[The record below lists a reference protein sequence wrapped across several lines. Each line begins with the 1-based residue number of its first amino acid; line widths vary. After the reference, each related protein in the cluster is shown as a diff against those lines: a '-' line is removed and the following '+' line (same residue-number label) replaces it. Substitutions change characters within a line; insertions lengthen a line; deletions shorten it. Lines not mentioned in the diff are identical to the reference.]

1 MNVEENSHVLDIL
14 ACWKTGKI
22 TYGTLKSTTIDH
34 ISDTNALGNS
44 SGQQTAEI
52 EIQ

>member
-22 TYGTLKSTTIDH
+22 THGSLKSTTMDH
-34 ISDTNALGNS
+34 INALGHS
-44 SGQQTAEI
+44 SGQHTAEI
-52 EIQ
+52 ETQE